1 MFHDTHSPDPRPSSI
16 DLARR
21 VLASLPPGQEA
32 YRHALGGYWLNL
44 MSLMESAEALLALP
58 AGGYRPQT
66 RAERLNWRALREQ
79 ASALLHFAR
88 GQAEA
93 VRAEM
98 PITVAAYLTSVMGP
112 EEIGHCPGS
121 PDFEQHLA
129 ALEALVAQP

>member
-1 MFHDTHSPDPRPSSI
+1 LFHDTHSPDPRLSSI

-32 YRHALGGYWLNL
+32 YRNAMATYWLHL
-44 MSLMESAEALLALP
+44 TALVEGAEALLALP

-66 RAERLNWRALREQ
+66 RAERLSWRALREQ

-98 PITVAAYLTSVMGP
+98 PLSVEAYIATIMGP
-112 EEIGHCPGS
+112 EELGHY
-121 PDFEQHLA
+121 PDFDQHLA